1 MMHKF
6 GTSTNYYFN
15 NFKHYFREIPSITME
30 LLLMDDF
37 LENNEHLSSDIISY
51 KYNRLAASFTSAA
64 GIIFQKALLNIYKT
78 NGCVTEEKIIEYL
91 NSLDKKSILYQI
103 LSTEWSKYLNRII
116 VTREPLSIKGQKY
129 VLGTLL
135 ASVVHQK
142 IKTEKNN
149 LNYLFKLINSTE
161 DNDCNY
167 SNLTSLL
174 GIPIVKGKE
183 IKMMKN
189 FKNMIVESYKDEFN
203 NIIDSK
209 NSNDF
214 PHYAKK

>member
-1 MMHKF
+1 
-6 GTSTNYYFN
+6 
-15 NFKHYFREIPSITME
+15 
-30 LLLMDDF
+30 MDDF